1 MKLKIN
7 IVLSAFVL
15 LFTSIAVKAQ
25 NNDKYYIQLS
35 DKNGSPYSVG
45 NPSQFLSAK
54 AITRRNN
61 QGITINS
68 SDLPVNP
75 SYISQIAATGA
86 TVLYS
91 IKWFNGV
98 VIQTNSPSVLS
109 AVNALPFVTSSAIV
123 SLQRPKKD
131 FELIE
136 ELPASTQKTTS
147 INSVYNYGNSLN
159 QIEMLNGVC
168 MHDQGFNGAGM
179 LIAVI
184 DAGFANVNTH
194 TAFDSLRT
202 NNQILGTKDF
212 TFIAP
217 TDLYSGSTSGHGT
230 AVLGT
235 MGGNKPGQLVGT
247 APKANYWLI
256 RSEYAPNEY
265 LIEEYNWAA
274 AVEFADSVGADIIN
288 SSLGYN
294 TFDNSTQDHTMAQL
308 DGKTSIA
315 SKAATMC
322 ARKGMIVVN
331 SAGNTG
337 GSGWPK
343 ITFPS
348 DADSIITVG
357 AVDASLSLAN
367 FSSTGP
373 SADGRIKPDVV
384 AQGVASV
391 VANGGGS
398 IGTSNGT
405 SFSSPITAGMV
416 ACLWQ
421 ASPTKKN
428 MEIIQ
433 AIKESSTL
441 YSNPNNQFGYGIP
454 DFCAAKNMLLG
465 ITTSTSSNNAI
476 SLASNNPFENEIKLN
491 ISSTSNRNM
500 KVELIDLLG
509 KIVYSNSFS
518 ISANTPLQYA
528 INTSA
533 VNSGVYTI
541 RVSSDETENKLSY
554 TAKLLKAKQ

>member
-1 MKLKIN
+1 MKSKIN
-7 IVLSAFVL
+7 IVLFSFVL
-15 LFTSIAVKAQ
+15 LFTSITVKAQ

-35 DKNGSPYSVG
+35 DKNGSPYTVG

-54 AITRRNN
+54 AITRRTN
-61 QGITINS
+61 QSIAVNS
-68 SDLPVNP
+68 SDIPVNP

-98 VIQTNSPSVLS
+98 VIQTTSPTVLS

-123 SLQRPKKD
+123 SLQKPKKD
-131 FELIE
+131 FEIIE

-147 INSVYNYGNSLN
+147 TNSLYNYGNSLN

-179 LIAVI
+179 LIAVL

-194 TAFDSLRT
+194 TAFDSLRN

-265 LIEEYNWAA
+265 VIEEYNWVA
-274 AVEFADSVGADIIN
+274 AVEFADSIGADIIN

-294 TFDNSTQDHTMAQL
+294 TFDNSTQDHTMAEL

-343 ITFPS
+343 VTFPG

-367 FSSTGP
+367 FSSIGP
-373 SADGRIKPDVV
+373 KCR
-384 AQGVASV
+384 
-391 VANGGGS
+391 
-398 IGTSNGT
+398 
-405 SFSSPITAGMV
+405 
-416 ACLWQ
+416 W
-421 ASPTKKN
+421 KN
-428 MEIIQ
+428 
-433 AIKESSTL
+433 
-441 YSNPNNQFGYGIP
+441 
-454 DFCAAKNMLLG
+454 
-465 ITTSTSSNNAI
+465 
-476 SLASNNPFENEIKLN
+476 
-491 ISSTSNRNM
+491 
-500 KVELIDLLG
+500 
-509 KIVYSNSFS
+509 
-518 ISANTPLQYA
+518 
-528 INTSA
+528 
-533 VNSGVYTI
+533 
-541 RVSSDETENKLSY
+541 
-554 TAKLLKAKQ
+554 

>member
-1 MKLKIN
+1 MKSKIN
-7 IVLSAFVL
+7 IVLFTFVL
-15 LFTSIAVKAQ
+15 LFTSITIKAQ

-35 DKNGSPYSVG
+35 DKNGSPYTVG

-54 AITRRNN
+54 AITRRTN
-61 QGITINS
+61 QSIAVNS
-68 SDLPVNP
+68 SDIPVNP

-98 VIQTNSPSVLS
+98 VIQTTSPSVLS

-123 SLQRPKKD
+123 SLQKPKKD
-131 FELIE
+131 FEIIE

-147 INSVYNYGNSLN
+147 TNSLYNYGNSLN

-179 LIAVI
+179 LIAVL

-194 TAFDSLRT
+194 TAFDSLRN

-265 LIEEYNWAA
+265 VIEEYNWVA
-274 AVEFADSVGADIIN
+274 AVEFADSIGADIIN

-294 TFDNSTQDHTMAQL
+294 TFDNSTQDHTMAEL

-343 ITFPS
+343 ITFPG

-357 AVDASLSLAN
+357 AVDASIN
-367 FSSTGP
+367 
-373 SADGRIKPDVV
+373 
-384 AQGVASV
+384 
-391 VANGGGS
+391 
-398 IGTSNGT
+398 
-405 SFSSPITAGMV
+405 
-416 ACLWQ
+416 
-421 ASPTKKN
+421 
-428 MEIIQ
+428 
-433 AIKESSTL
+433 
-441 YSNPNNQFGYGIP
+441 
-454 DFCAAKNMLLG
+454 
-465 ITTSTSSNNAI
+465 
-476 SLASNNPFENEIKLN
+476 
-491 ISSTSNRNM
+491 
-500 KVELIDLLG
+500 LG
-509 KIVYSNSFS
+509 K
-518 ISANTPLQYA
+518 L
-528 INTSA
+528 
-533 VNSGVYTI
+533 
-541 RVSSDETENKLSY
+541 
-554 TAKLLKAKQ
+554 

>member
-1 MKLKIN
+1 MLFTI
-7 IVLSAFVL
+7 VL
-15 LFTSIAVKAQ
+15 LFISITLKAQ

-35 DKNGSPYSVG
+35 DKNGSPYTFG
-45 NPSQFLSAK
+45 NPAQFLSSK
-54 AITRRNN
+54 AITRRTN
-61 QGITINS
+61 QNIAINS
-68 SDLPVNP
+68 SDIPVNP

-86 TVLYS
+86 TVLYP
-91 IKWFNGV
+91 IKWFNGI
-98 VIQTNSPSVLS
+98 VIQTASPSVLS
-109 AVNALPFVTSSAIV
+109 AVNALPFVTSSSIV
-123 SLQRPKKD
+123 SIQKPKKD
-131 FELIE
+131 FEVIDG
-136 ELPASTQKTTS
+136 LPASSQKITS
-147 INSVYNYGNSLN
+147 TNSLYNYGNSLN

-168 MHDQGFNGAGM
+168 MHDQGYNGAGM
-179 LIAVI
+179 LIAVL

-194 TAFDSLRT
+194 TAFDSLRN

-217 TDLYSGSTSGHGT
+217 IDLYSGSTSGHGT

-265 LIEEYNWAA
+265 VIEEYNWAA

-294 TFDNSTQDHTMAQL
+294 TFDNPMQDHTLAQL

-343 ITFPS
+343 ITFPG

-357 AVDASLSLAN
+357 AIDASLSLAN
-367 FSSTGP
+367 FSSIGP
-373 SADGRIKPDVV
+373 STDGRVKPDVV
-384 AQGVASV
+384 AKGVASV
-391 VANGGGS
+391 VSNANGN
-398 IGTSNGT
+398 ITTSNGT

-421 ASPTKKN
+421 ANPSKKN

-433 AIKESSTL
+433 AIKESSSL
-441 YSNPNNQFGYGIP
+441 YATPNNQFGYGIP
-454 DFCAAKNMLLG
+454 DYCAAKNMLLG
-465 ITTSTSSNNAI
+465 ITTSTSANNSI
-476 SLASNNPFENEIKLN
+476 SLASSNPFDTEIKLN
-491 ISSTSNRNM
+491 ISSTSNRTM
-500 KVELIDLLG
+500 KIELIDLLG
-509 KIVYSNSFS
+509 KIVYKNS
-518 ISANTPLQYA
+518 ISVSANIPMQFA
-528 INTSA
+528 INTST

-541 RVSSDETENKLSY
+541 RVSSDEAENKLSY

>member
-7 IVLSAFVL
+7 ILLYTIVL
-15 LFTSIAVKAQ
+15 LFISIGLKAQ

-35 DKNGSPYSVG
+35 DKNSSPYTVG
-45 NPSQFLSAK
+45 NPSQFLSTK
-54 AITRRNN
+54 AITRRTN
-61 QGITINS
+61 QGIAINS

-98 VIQTNSPSVLS
+98 VIQTSSSSVLT
-109 AVNALPFVTSSAIV
+109 AVNALPFVTSSNVV
-123 SLQRPKKD
+123 SIQKPKKE
-131 FELIE
+131 FEKIE
-136 ELPASTQKTTS
+136 ELPASSQKTTD
-147 INSVYNYGNSLN
+147 INSVYNYGNSLS

-168 MHDQGFNGAGM
+168 MHDQGYNGTGM
-179 LIAVI
+179 LIAI
-184 DAGFANVNTH
+184 LDAGFANANTH
-194 TAFDSLRT
+194 TAFDSLRAH
-202 NNQILGTKDF
+202 NQILGIKDF

-235 MGGNKPGQLVGT
+235 MGGNTPGQLVGT

-256 RSEYAPNEY
+256 RSEYAPDEY
-265 LIEEYNWAA
+265 IIEEYNWATA
-274 AVEFADSVGADIIN
+274 AEYADSIGADIIN

-294 TFDNSTQDHTMAQL
+294 TFDNSTQDHTMTEL

-322 ARKGMIVVN
+322 ARKGMIVVC

-343 ITFPS
+343 VTFPG

-357 AVDASLSLAN
+357 AVDASLNLAN
-367 FSSTGP
+367 FSSIGP

-421 ASPTKKN
+421 ANPSKKN

-433 AIKESSTL
+433 AVKESSTL
-441 YSNPNNQFGYGIP
+441 YNNPNNQFGYGIP

-465 ITTSTSSNNAI
+465 ISTSTSSNNSI
-476 SLASNNPFENEIKLN
+476 SLASSNPFDTEIKLN
-491 ISSTSNRNM
+491 ISSTSNRTM
-500 KVELIDLLG
+500 KIELIDLLG
-509 KIVYSNSFS
+509 KIVYKNAIS
-518 ISANTPLQYA
+518 ISANTPLQHI
-528 INTSA
+528 INTSTI
-533 VNSGVYTI
+533 NSGVYTI

-554 TAKLLKAKQ
+554 TAKLVKAKQ

>member
-7 IVLSAFVL
+7 IVLSTFIL

-98 VIQTNSPSVLS
+98 VIQTSSASVLS

>member
-1 MKLKIN
+1 MKSKIN
-7 IVLSAFVL
+7 IVLFSFVL
-15 LFTSIAVKAQ
+15 LFTSITVKAQ

-35 DKNGSPYSVG
+35 DKNGSPYTVG

-54 AITRRNN
+54 AITRRTN
-61 QGITINS
+61 QSIAVNS
-68 SDLPVNP
+68 SDIPVNP

-98 VIQTNSPSVLS
+98 VIQTTSPTVLS

-123 SLQRPKKD
+123 SLQKPKKD
-131 FELIE
+131 FEIIE

-147 INSVYNYGNSLN
+147 TNSLYNYGNSLN

-179 LIAVI
+179 LIAVL

-194 TAFDSLRT
+194 TAFDSLRN

-265 LIEEYNWAA
+265 VIEEYNWVA
-274 AVEFADSVGADIIN
+274 AVEFADSIGADIIN

-294 TFDNSTQDHTMAQL
+294 TFDNSTQDHTMAEL

-343 ITFPS
+343 VTFPG

-357 AVDASLSLAN
+357 AVDASITLAN
-367 FSSTGP
+367 FSSIGP

-421 ASPTKKN
+421 ANPSKKN

-433 AIKESSTL
+433 AIKESATL
-441 YSNPNNQFGYGIP
+441 YATPNNQFGYGIP

-465 ITTSTSSNNAI
+465 ITTSTSANNSI
-476 SLASNNPFENEIKLN
+476 SLASSNPFDSEIKLN
-491 ISSTSNRNM
+491 ISSTSNRTM
-500 KVELIDLLG
+500 TIELIDLLG
-509 KIVYSNSFS
+509 KIVYKNTISV
-518 ISANTPLQYA
+518 SANTPLQYA
-528 INTSA
+528 INTST

>member
-1 MKLKIN
+1 MNIKIL
-7 IVLSAFVL
+7 LSTLVL
-15 LFTSIAVKAQ
+15 LLSSITINAQ

-35 DKNGSPYSVG
+35 DKNGSPYTIG
-45 NPSQFLSAK
+45 NPSQFLSVK
-54 AITRRNN
+54 AITRRTN
-61 QGITINS
+61 QSISINS

-75 SYISQIAATGA
+75 AYITQIAATGA

-98 VIQTNSPSVLS
+98 VIQTTSASVLN

-123 SLQRPKKD
+123 SIQKPKKE

-136 ELPASTQKTTS
+136 ELPVSSQKTTD
-147 INSVYNYGNSLN
+147 INSLYNYGGSLN

-168 MHDQGFNGAGM
+168 MHDQGYNGTGM

-184 DAGFANVNTH
+184 DAGFANANTH
-194 TAFDSLRT
+194 TAFDSLRAH
-202 NNQILGTKDF
+202 NQILGTKDF
-212 TFIAP
+212 TFITP
-217 TDLYSGSTSGHGT
+217 TDLYSSSTSGHGT

-265 LIEEYNWAA
+265 VIEEYNWAA
-274 AVEFADSVGADIIN
+274 AVEYADSIGADIVN

-322 ARKGMIVVN
+322 ARKGMIIVN

-337 GSGWPK
+337 GSSWPK
-343 ITFPS
+343 VTFPG

-367 FSSTGP
+367 FSSIGP

-391 VANGGGS
+391 VANSNGN

-421 ASPTKKN
+421 ATPTKKN

-433 AIKESSTL
+433 AIKESATL
-441 YSNPNNQFGYGIP
+441 YATPNNQFGYGIP
-454 DFCAAKNMLLG
+454 DYCAAKNMLLG
-465 ITTSTSSNNAI
+465 ITTSSNLINSV
-476 SLASNNPFENEIKLN
+476 SLASANPFDAEVKLN
-491 ISSTSNRNM
+491 INSTANRNM
-500 KVELIDLLG
+500 KIELVDLLG
-509 KIVYSNSFS
+509 KIIYKNSIS
-518 ISANTPLQYA
+518 VSANTPSQYV
-528 INTSA
+528 INTSS
-533 VNSGVYTI
+533 VNNGVYTI
-541 RVSSDETENKLSY
+541 RVSSDEAENKLSY
-554 TAKLLKAKQ
+554 TAKLVKAKQ

>member
-1 MKLKIN
+1 MKFKIN

-123 SLQRPKKD
+123 SLQRPKKE

-391 VANGGGS
+391 VANGNGN

-428 MEIIQ
+428 MEIIL

-491 ISSTSNRNM
+491 ISSTSNRKM

>member
-7 IVLSAFVL
+7 IVFFTLVL
-15 LFTSIAVKAQ
+15 LFTSITIKAQ

-35 DKNGSPYSVG
+35 DKNGSPYTIG

-61 QGITINS
+61 QSIAINS
-68 SDLPVNP
+68 SDIPVNP

-98 VIQTNSPSVLS
+98 VIQTTSPSVLS
-109 AVNALPFVTSSAIV
+109 AVNALPFVTSSNIV
-123 SLQRPKKD
+123 SIQKPKKD
-131 FELIE
+131 FEIIE

-147 INSVYNYGNSLN
+147 INSLYNYGNSLN

-168 MHDQGFNGAGM
+168 MHDLGFNGAGM
-179 LIAVI
+179 LIAVL
-184 DAGFANVNTH
+184 DAGFANVSTH
-194 TAFDSLRT
+194 TAFDSLRA

-265 LIEEYNWAA
+265 VIEEYNWAA
-274 AVEFADSVGADIIN
+274 AAEFADSVGADIIN

-294 TFDNSTQDHTMAQL
+294 TFDNSTQDHTMAEL

-337 GSGWPK
+337 GSAWPK
-343 ITFPS
+343 ITFPG

-357 AVDASLSLAN
+357 AIDASLSLAS
-367 FSSTGP
+367 FSSIGP

-384 AQGVASV
+384 AKGVASV

-421 ASPTKKN
+421 ANPSKKN

-433 AIKESSTL
+433 AIKESATL
-441 YSNPNNQFGYGIP
+441 YATPNNQFGYGIP

-465 ITTSTSSNNAI
+465 ITTSTSANNSI
-476 SLASNNPFENEIKLN
+476 SLASSNPFDTEIKLN
-491 ISSTSNRNM
+491 ISSTSNRTM
-500 KVELIDLLG
+500 TIELIDLLG
-509 KIVYSNSFS
+509 KIVYKNTISV
-518 ISANTPLQYA
+518 SANTPLQYA
-528 INTSA
+528 INTST

-541 RVSSDETENKLSY
+541 RIASDETENKLSY

>member
-1 MKLKIN
+1 MKSKIN
-7 IVLSAFVL
+7 IMLFTIVL
-15 LFTSIAVKAQ
+15 LFISITLKAQ

-35 DKNGSPYSVG
+35 DKNGSPYTVG
-45 NPSQFLSAK
+45 NPTQFLSAK
-54 AITRRNN
+54 AVTRRTN
-61 QGITINS
+61 QNIAINS
-68 SDLPVNP
+68 SDIPVNP

-86 TVLYS
+86 IVLYS
-91 IKWFNGV
+91 IKWFNGI
-98 VIQTNSPSVLS
+98 VIQTASPSVLI
-109 AVNALPFVTSSAIV
+109 AVNALPCVTSSSIV
-123 SLQRPKKD
+123 SIQKPKKD
-131 FELIE
+131 FEVID
-136 ELPASTQKTTS
+136 ELPASSQKITS
-147 INSVYNYGNSLN
+147 TNSLYNYGNSLN

-168 MHDQGFNGAGM
+168 MHDQGYNGSGM
-179 LIAVI
+179 LIAVL

-194 TAFDSLRT
+194 TAFDSLRN

-217 TDLYSGSTSGHGT
+217 IDLYSGSTSGHGT

-265 LIEEYNWAA
+265 VIEEYNWAA

-294 TFDNSTQDHTMAQL
+294 TFDNPTQDHTLAQL

-343 ITFPS
+343 ITFPG

-357 AVDASLSLAN
+357 AIDASLSLAN
-367 FSSTGP
+367 FSSIGP
-373 SADGRIKPDVV
+373 SADGRVKPDVV
-384 AQGVASV
+384 AKGVASV
-391 VANGGGS
+391 VSNANGN
-398 IGTSNGT
+398 ITTSNGT
-405 SFSSPITAGMV
+405 SFSSPITAGMA

-421 ASPTKKN
+421 ANPSKKN

-433 AIKESSTL
+433 AIKESSSL
-441 YSNPNNQFGYGIP
+441 YATPNNQFGYGIP
-454 DFCAAKNMLLG
+454 DYCAAKNMLLG
-465 ITTSTSSNNAI
+465 ITTSTSANNSI
-476 SLASNNPFENEIKLN
+476 SLASSNPFDTEIKLN
-491 ISSTSNRNM
+491 ISSTSNRTM
-500 KVELIDLLG
+500 KIEMIDLLG
-509 KIVYSNSFS
+509 KIVYKNTIS

-528 INTSA
+528 LNTSN

-541 RVSSDETENKLSY
+541 RVSSNETENKLSY

>member
-7 IVLSAFVL
+7 ILLCTFVL
-15 LFTSIAVKAQ
+15 LFTSTTIKAQ
-25 NNDKYYIQLS
+25 NNDKYYLQLS
-35 DKNGSPYSVG
+35 DKNGSPFTIG

-54 AITRRNN
+54 AITRRTN
-61 QGITINS
+61 QNISINS

-75 SYISQIAATGA
+75 NYISQIAATGA
-86 TVLYS
+86 SVLYS

-98 VIQTNSPSVLS
+98 VIQTTSPSVLN
-109 AVNALPFVTSSAIV
+109 AVNALPFVTSSNIV
-123 SLQRPKKD
+123 SIQKPKKEFEIIED
-131 FELIE
+131 FSL
-136 ELPASTQKTTS
+136 STQKVS
-147 INSVYNYGNSLN
+147 SANSVYNYGNSLN

-168 MHDQGFNGAGM
+168 MHDQGYNGAGM

-247 APKANYWLI
+247 APKADYWLI

-274 AVEFADSVGADIIN
+274 AVEFADSIGADIIN

-294 TFDNSTQDHTMAQL
+294 TFDNAGQDHTMAQL

-337 GSGWPK
+337 GSAWPK
-343 ITFPS
+343 VTFPG

-357 AVDASLSLAN
+357 AVDASLSLAT
-367 FSSTGP
+367 FSSIGP

-391 VANGGGS
+391 VANANGN
-398 IGTSNGT
+398 ITTSNGT

-421 ASPTKKN
+421 ANPGKKN

-433 AIKESSTL
+433 AIKESSSL
-441 YSNPNNQFGYGIP
+441 YATPNNQFGYGIP
-454 DFCAAKNMLLG
+454 DYCAAKNMLLG
-465 ITTSTSSNNAI
+465 ITTSTSSNNSI
-476 SLASNNPFENEIKLN
+476 SLASSNPFDTEIKLN
-491 ISSTSNRNM
+491 ISSTSNRTM
-500 KVELIDLLG
+500 KIELIDLLG
-509 KIVYSNSFS
+509 KIVYKNTISV
-518 ISANTPLQYA
+518 SANTPFQYA
-528 INTSA
+528 INTSI

-541 RVSSDETENKLSY
+541 RISSDEAENKLSY

>member
-7 IVLSAFVL
+7 ILLSTFVL
-15 LFTSIAVKAQ
+15 LFTSITITAQ

-35 DKNGSPYSVG
+35 DKNESPYTVG

-61 QGITINS
+61 QSIAINS
-68 SDLPVNP
+68 SDIPVNP

-98 VIQTNSPSVLS
+98 VIQTTSASVLN
-109 AVNALPFVTSSAIV
+109 AVNALPFVTSSSIV
-123 SLQRPKKD
+123 SIQKPKKD
-131 FELIE
+131 FEIIE

-147 INSVYNYGNSLN
+147 VNSSYNYGNSLN

-179 LIAVI
+179 LIAVL

-217 TDLYSGSTSGHGT
+217 NDLYDGSTSGHGT

-265 LIEEYNWAA
+265 VIEEYNWAA
-274 AVEFADSVGADIIN
+274 AAEFADSVGADIIN

-294 TFDNSTQDHTMAQL
+294 TFDNSTQDHTMTEL

-343 ITFPS
+343 VTFPG

-357 AVDASLSLAN
+357 AVDASLNLAN
-367 FSSTGP
+367 FSSIGP
-373 SADGRIKPDVV
+373 SADGRIKPDIV

-421 ASPTKKN
+421 AIPGKKN

-433 AIKESSTL
+433 AIKESATL
-441 YSNPNNQFGYGIP
+441 YATSNNQFGYGIP

-465 ITTSTSSNNAI
+465 ITTSTSSNNSI
-476 SLASNNPFENEIKLN
+476 SLASSNPFDTEIKLN
-491 ISSTSNRNM
+491 ISSTSNRTI
-500 KVELIDLLG
+500 KIELIDLLG
-509 KIVYSNSFS
+509 KTVYKNTIS

-528 INTSA
+528 INTST

>member
-7 IVLSAFVL
+7 IVFFTLVL
-15 LFTSIAVKAQ
+15 LFTSITIKAQ

-35 DKNGSPYSVG
+35 DKNGSPYTIG

-61 QGITINS
+61 QSIAINS
-68 SDLPVNP
+68 SDIPVNP

-98 VIQTNSPSVLS
+98 VIQTTSPSVLS
-109 AVNALPFVTSSAIV
+109 AVNALPFVTSSNIV
-123 SLQRPKKD
+123 SIQKPKKD
-131 FELIE
+131 FEIIE
-136 ELPASTQKTTS
+136 ELPASSQKTTS
-147 INSVYNYGNSLN
+147 INSLYNYGNSLN

-168 MHDQGFNGAGM
+168 MHDLGFNGAGM
-179 LIAVI
+179 LIAVL
-184 DAGFANVNTH
+184 DAGFANVSTH
-194 TAFDSLRT
+194 TAFDSLRA

-265 LIEEYNWAA
+265 VIEEYNWAA
-274 AVEFADSVGADIIN
+274 AAEFADSVGADIIN

-294 TFDNSTQDHTMAQL
+294 TFDNSTQDHTMAEL

-337 GSGWPK
+337 GSAWPK
-343 ITFPS
+343 ITFPG

-357 AVDASLSLAN
+357 AIDASLSLAS
-367 FSSTGP
+367 FSSIGP

-384 AQGVASV
+384 AKGVASV

-421 ASPTKKN
+421 ANPSKKN

-433 AIKESSTL
+433 AIKESATL
-441 YSNPNNQFGYGIP
+441 YATPNNQFGYGIP

-465 ITTSTSSNNAI
+465 ITTSTSANNSI
-476 SLASNNPFENEIKLN
+476 SLASSNPFDTEIKLN
-491 ISSTSNRNM
+491 ISSTSNRTM
-500 KVELIDLLG
+500 TIELIDLLG
-509 KIVYSNSFS
+509 KIVYKNIISV
-518 ISANTPLQYA
+518 SANTPLQYA
-528 INTSA
+528 INTST

-541 RVSSDETENKLSY
+541 RIASDETENKLSY

>member
-7 IVLSAFVL
+7 ILLSTFVL
-15 LFTSIAVKAQ
+15 LFTSITITAQ

-35 DKNGSPYSVG
+35 DKNGSPYTVG

-61 QGITINS
+61 QSIAINS
-68 SDLPVNP
+68 SDIPVNP

-86 TVLYS
+86 TVLYP
-91 IKWFNGV
+91 IRWFNGV
-98 VIQTNSPSVLS
+98 VIQTTSPSVLN

-123 SLQRPKKD
+123 SIQKPKKD
-131 FELIE
+131 FEIIE
-136 ELPASTQKTTS
+136 EFSQSSQKVSNT
-147 INSVYNYGNSLN
+147 NSVYNYGNSLN

-179 LIAVI
+179 LIAVL

-217 TDLYSGSTSGHGT
+217 NDLYDGSTSGHGT

-265 LIEEYNWAA
+265 VIEEYNWAA
-274 AVEFADSVGADIIN
+274 AAEFADSVGADIIN

-294 TFDNSTQDHTMAQL
+294 TFDNSTQDHTMTEL

-343 ITFPS
+343 VTFPG

-357 AVDASLSLAN
+357 AVDASLNLAN
-367 FSSTGP
+367 FSSIGP
-373 SADGRIKPDVV
+373 SADGRIKPDIV

-421 ASPTKKN
+421 AIPGKKN

-433 AIKESSTL
+433 AIKESATL
-441 YSNPNNQFGYGIP
+441 YATSNNQFGYGIP

-465 ITTSTSSNNAI
+465 ITTSTSSNNSI
-476 SLASNNPFENEIKLN
+476 SLASSNPFDTEIKLN
-491 ISSTSNRNM
+491 ISSTSNRTM
-500 KVELIDLLG
+500 KIELIDLLG
-509 KIVYSNSFS
+509 KTIYKNTFS
-518 ISANTPLQYA
+518 ISANTPLQYT
-528 INTSA
+528 INTSN

-541 RVSSDETENKLSY
+541 RVSSDEAENKLSY

>member
-7 IVLSAFVL
+7 ILLCTFVL
-15 LFTSIAVKAQ
+15 LFTSNTIKAQ

-35 DKNGSPYSVG
+35 DKNGSPFTIG

-54 AITRRNN
+54 AITRRTN
-61 QGITINS
+61 QNISINS

-75 SYISQIAATGA
+75 NYISQIAATGA
-86 TVLYS
+86 SVLYS
-91 IKWFNGV
+91 IKWSNGV
-98 VIQTNSPSVLS
+98 VIQTTSPSVLN
-109 AVNALPFVTSSAIV
+109 AVNALPFVTSSNIV
-123 SLQRPKKD
+123 SIQKPKKEFEIIED
-131 FELIE
+131 FSL
-136 ELPASTQKTTS
+136 STQKVS
-147 INSVYNYGNSLN
+147 SANSVYNYGNSLN

-168 MHDQGFNGAGM
+168 MHDQGYNGTGM

-247 APKANYWLI
+247 APKADYWLI

-274 AVEFADSVGADIIN
+274 AVEFADSIGADIIN

-294 TFDNSTQDHTMAQL
+294 TFDNAAQDHTMAQL

-337 GSGWPK
+337 GSAWPK
-343 ITFPS
+343 VTFPG

-357 AVDASLSLAN
+357 AVDASLSLAT
-367 FSSTGP
+367 FSSIGP

-391 VANGGGS
+391 VANANGN
-398 IGTSNGT
+398 ITTSNGT

-421 ASPTKKN
+421 ANPSRKN

-433 AIKESSTL
+433 AIKESSSL
-441 YSNPNNQFGYGIP
+441 YATPNNQFGYGIP
-454 DFCAAKNMLLG
+454 DYCAAKNMLLG
-465 ITTSTSSNNAI
+465 ITTSTSSNNSI
-476 SLASNNPFENEIKLN
+476 SLASSNPFDTEIKLN
-491 ISSTSNRNM
+491 ISSTSNRTM
-500 KVELIDLLG
+500 KIELIDLLG
-509 KIVYSNSFS
+509 KIVYKNTISV
-518 ISANTPLQYA
+518 SANTPFQYA
-528 INTSA
+528 INTST

-541 RVSSDETENKLSY
+541 RISSDEAENKLSY